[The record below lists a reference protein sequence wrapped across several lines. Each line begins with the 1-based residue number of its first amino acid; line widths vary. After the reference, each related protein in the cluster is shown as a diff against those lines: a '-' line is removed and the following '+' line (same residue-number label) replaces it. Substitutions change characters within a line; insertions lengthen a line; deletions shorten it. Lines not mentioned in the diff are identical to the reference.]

1 MTHKRVKLNVLKGT
15 LTLND
20 LLVKTPEN
28 MNPNWRLSI
37 QNFVIH
43 VDYFSLF
50 QKRII
55 LNELLLETVTF
66 KQQDRQ
72 SVPMESVKEPE
83 KKAKRMNKKTG
94 PQAQIKED
102 KIPNAIR
109 INRLVVRNGY
119 FEFTYLFHSGMKNT
133 VKADDVFLSKKD
145 MLFYGNPNAFFRSLV
160 EASNEGYE
168 L

>member
-1 MTHKRVKLNVLKGT
+1 MNKGGADMKRT
-15 LTLND
+15 
-20 LLVKTPEN
+20 
-28 MNPNWRLSI
+28 
-37 QNFVIH
+37 
-43 VDYFSLF
+43 
-50 QKRII
+50 RISH
-55 LNELLLETVTF
+55 LLLISLISFGLLFFPGCGKKE
-66 KQQDRQ
+66 
-72 SVPMESVKEPE
+72 EPE

-133 VKADDVFLSKKD
+133 VTAADVFLNKKD

-160 EASNEGYE
+160 EATNGGYE
-168 L
+168 LQNDSYVLDKK